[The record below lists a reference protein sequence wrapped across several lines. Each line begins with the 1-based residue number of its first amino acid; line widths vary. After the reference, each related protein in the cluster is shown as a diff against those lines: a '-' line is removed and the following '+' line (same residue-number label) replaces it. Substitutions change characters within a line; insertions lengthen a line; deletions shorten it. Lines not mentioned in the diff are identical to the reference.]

1 MAGTIDAGR
10 LVFHVDADASKANAQ
25 LATYQD
31 KLRTTEREIS
41 NTIQKI
47 NQLEKEFAS
56 TGSQKAAREID
67 NLKSKLQSLNVQAGA
82 TSSKLREMNRSTQDS
97 QGILSSFGG
106 ASVIAAGAM
115 TSLAYATARFI
126 VSSVQA
132 AAQVEQW
139 STSFRVL
146 TGDAETASNLI
157 QQIRDF
163 GAVTPF
169 QASELIPAAQ
179 QLLGMGIAAEDIMNT
194 MQMIGDVSA
203 GLSIPIG
210 DLSYLYGQIQSQGR
224 AMTQDLNQFAAR
236 GISIYRT
243 LAEMLNTDVAGVRS
257 LAEQG
262 RITSYV
268 ITQAFSRMTQSGG
281 QFAGMMEAQSQTL
294 NGRISTL
301 KDNFEALSVS
311 IGEALAPSI
320 SEAVNGLNQMIDA
333 FMRGG
338 ESEWVENFNNQIIE
352 ISESVWNL
360 IPGVNELTRAY
371 IGLMDANIRAQ
382 DELEQLNAGLG
393 GGTPPSGNRRP
404 PGGGSPGGGS
414 PGGGGTL
421 PDLAAATL
429 AADEA
434 MQAYENQYKNM
445 LIVKAEADRA
455 AEENQIKAQKEHWE
469 GMLNIAQTAMT
480 GIIEIHQMATN
491 AELQKIENDY
501 NQKKKWIKEN
511 VKDEKERAKQLEKLE
526 EEKEKK
532 IAAVKAK
539 YAKEQKALMLMN
551 AIVQT
556 AAGITSALAM
566 SGPPWVAIAMAAIVG
581 AIGAAQIGLIAATP
595 VPQAQYGGSFT
606 VPPGYEADSG
616 LLRVNSG
623 ERVDVT
629 PERFSGDENRDINI
643 SIDGESMRGYISREI
658 NRAVNSGSVQI
669 RRRSAVRVS

>member
-47 NQLEKEFAS
+47 NQLEKEFAA

-67 NLKSKLQSLNVQAGA
+67 NLKSKLQTLNVQAGA
-82 TSSKLREMNRSTQDS
+82 TSAKISEINRKTQES
-97 QGILSSFGG
+97 QGIFSRFGG
-106 ASVIAAGAM
+106 ASMIAVGAI
-115 TSLAYATARFI
+115 TSLAYAAGQFI
-126 VSSVQA
+126 ANSVRA

-139 STSFRVL
+139 ATSFRVL
-146 TGDAETASNLI
+146 TGDAQTASTLL

-169 QASELIPAAQ
+169 ETSELIPAAQ

-203 GLSIPIG
+203 GLSIPLG

-236 GISIYRT
+236 GIPIYRT
-243 LAEMLNTDVAGVRS
+243 LAEMLNTDVAGVRA

-262 RITSYV
+262 RISSDV
-268 ITQAFSRMTQSGG
+268 IAQAFGRMTQAGG